1 MNEINQIDIL
11 DKAFYLNDESKL
23 QTLAEYVY
31 NNSIYWRN
39 VFDQNQINV
48 EDFDS
53 NSLRKLPVISKKTLE
68 SNLEEM
74 ICVDKSK
81 IIDYVSTSG
90 TTSKPVYVPL
100 TNNDLER
107 LAHNEYLSFVRTGAT
122 SNDVFQICI
131 TLDKMFMAGIAYF
144 LGLKKLGAGVI
155 RLGVDS
161 LEMHWKTI
169 LDLKP
174 TYLIAVPS
182 FVLKLIEFAK
192 TNNIDYKE
200 SSVKKIICIG
210 ENIRDIDLNLNMCA
224 KNILDAWEVQLFS
237 SFASTEMATSF
248 TECSQAN
255 GGHHNKS
262 LLYVELLD
270 EFDNPV
276 KNGEIG
282 ELTITNLGVE
292 ALPLLRYKTGDLC
305 KFYTRECECGENTL
319 RVSPILGRK
328 EQRIKYKGTS
338 FYPSTIF
345 EILNGVQ
352 NIKDS
357 IIEIESDILGFDKII
372 VYIECSGDVD
382 LRQINE
388 NIKSVIRVSPEVF
401 IVDSLNVYRE
411 KNNLHKKRKLTRVVD
426 LRVK

>member
-1 MNEINQIDIL
+1 MNVINQL
-11 DKAFYLNDESKL
+11 DRVDKVFYLNDESKL
-23 QTLAEYVY
+23 QKLAEYVY

-39 VFDQNQINV
+39 VFDENQINI

-53 NSLRKLPVISKKTLE
+53 NSLRRLPVISKKTLE

-107 LAHNEYLSFVRTGAT
+107 LAYNEYLSFVRTGAT

-210 ENIRDIDLNLNMCA
+210 ENIRDVDLNLNICA

-248 TECSQAN
+248 TECSQGN

-270 EFDNPV
+270 EYDNPV

-305 KFYTRECECGENTL
+305 KFYTTECECGENTL

-357 IIEIESDILGFDKII
+357 IIEIENDILGFDKITI
-372 VYIECSGDVD
+372 YIECSGDVN
-382 LRQINE
+382 LKQVNE

-401 IVDSLNVYRE
+401 IVESLNVYRE

-426 LRVK
+426 LRTK